1 MLKKRLFYPLILLA
15 LTCHAQPNRT
25 LDCLVVGIS
34 DGDTFTC
41 LTTEQKQLKV
51 RLNEIDAPEKAQ
63 AFGNKSRQTLAQ
75 LIHKRP
81 VHLVISGYDRYHRI
95 IATVYNAQGENIN
108 LKMVQLGMAWAYTQ
122 YMKHEEYALAQHQ
135 AQQQKIG
142 LWQDP
147 NPIYPSDFR
156 HQKRKAREYP

>member
-1 MLKKRLFYPLILLA
+1 MLKKFLFYSLVFFTFA
-15 LTCHAQPNRT
+15 CHAQPQRA

-41 LTTEQKQLKV
+41 LTTEHKQLKV
-51 RLNEIDAPEKAQ
+51 RLNEIDAPEKSQ

-81 VHLVISGYDRYHRI
+81 VHLVIAGYDRYHRI
-95 IATVYNAQGENIN
+95 IATVYNRQGENIN
-108 LKMVQLGMAWAYTQ
+108 LKMVKLGMAWAYTQ
-122 YMKHEEYALAQHQ
+122 YMKHEEYLVAQHQ
-135 AQQQKIG
+135 AKQQRIG

-156 HQKRKAREYP
+156 HHKRKTQE